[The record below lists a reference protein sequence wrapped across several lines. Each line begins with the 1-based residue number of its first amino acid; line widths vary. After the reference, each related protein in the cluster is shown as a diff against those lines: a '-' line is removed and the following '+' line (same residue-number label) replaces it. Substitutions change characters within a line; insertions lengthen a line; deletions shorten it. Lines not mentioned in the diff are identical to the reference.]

1 MEGMR
6 ITSIMINKISSA
18 TKPHRSS
25 FQKGTGTGIE
35 APSGGLEK
43 PATPQ
48 AHTAQQPRVLGW
60 EGVTRTTEENVPEG
74 NGTTQT
80 SRVSQGPK
88 ASTQ

>member
-1 MEGMR
+1 M
-6 ITSIMINKISSA
+6 TSIMINKTSSGA
-18 TKPHRSS
+18 KPHRSY

-43 PATPQ
+43 PVTRQ
-48 AHTAQQPRVLGW
+48 AHTAQQPRG
-60 EGVTRTTEENVPEG
+60 TTEDNVPEG
-74 NGTTQT
+74 SGTKQT